1 MDHGTFFT
9 VFEGEL
15 VDLERDAELPAGF
28 TAILTQH
35 VERFLDRSV
44 MTLGSWADE
53 EARPNVLTLDAAGG
67 LISLVAVRVH
77 EIDHVRERVRAIDS
91 WLSAHRL
98 RDLGA
103 STDDPAAFYEGLW
116 DLSPDASITLAATRR
131 YVLLTAAE
139 DLEIDSWARS
149 LPNATIELQYF
160 DVFRLPQDGPPIF
173 RRRNGSAADLE
184 RAETAVSALAD
195 VIDLTAP
202 EHATTDLQHQTQD
215 TPWVADSISG
225 DETTMPLVD
234 DVTKRIDE
242 PQGAPSAVSPID
254 ASVLSPTPHIRQ
266 GATFAL
272 DRLLLLFDP
281 LGADLTSISDELFAV
296 DKHIV
301 IVDKLPER
309 RRQSPFADRSRFRW
323 DATRDTI
330 ALLNKHRTGSDG
342 SARSIHL
349 FVETDRQSGYGVYI
363 GVLRGIAFEQPT
375 NSDTAWFSID
385 PKLDAGLYR
394 MLLRGKLPE
403 HIQSSTIDLG
413 TLDA

>member
-1 MDHGTFFT
+1 VDHGTFFT

-15 VDLERDAELPAGF
+15 VDLERDAELPADF
-28 TAILTQH
+28 TALLIRH

-67 LISLVAVRVH
+67 LISLVAVRAH
-77 EIDHVRERVRAIDS
+77 EIGRVRERVRAIDS

-131 YVLLTAAE
+131 YVLLTAVE
-139 DLEIDSWARS
+139 NLEIDSWAKS
-149 LPNATIELQYF
+149 LPDADIELQYF
-160 DVFRLPQDGPPIF
+160 DVFHLPHNGPPIF
-173 RRRNGSAADLE
+173 RRRNATAGDVE

-195 VIDLTAP
+195 VIDLTVP
-202 EHATTDLQHQTQD
+202 EHATADVQHQTQD
-215 TPWVADSISG
+215 TAWVGDSISG

-234 DVTKRIDE
+234 HVNERIDE
-242 PQGAPSAVSPID
+242 PQDAPSTVSLID
-254 ASVLSPTPHIRQ
+254 ASVLAPMPQIRQ
-266 GATFAL
+266 GATFDL
-272 DRLLLLFDP
+272 DRLPLLFDP

-296 DKHIV
+296 DKHVV

-309 RRQSPFADRSRFRW
+309 RRRSPFADRSRFRW
-323 DATRDTI
+323 DATRDRI
-330 ALLNKHRTGSDG
+330 ALLSKHRTGSDG

-349 FVETDRQSGYGVYI
+349 FVETDRQSGYGVYV
-363 GVLRGIAFEQPT
+363 GLLRGIDFEQPT

-385 PKLDAGLYR
+385 PKLDLDLYR
-394 MLLRGKLPE
+394 MLRKGKLPE
-403 HIQSSTIDLG
+403 HIRSATIDFG

>member
-1 MDHGTFFT
+1 M
-9 VFEGEL
+9 FEGEL
-15 VDLERDAELPAGF
+15 VDLERYAELPAGF

-184 RAETAVSALAD
+184 RAETRSL
-195 VIDLTAP
+195 
-202 EHATTDLQHQTQD
+202 
-215 TPWVADSISG
+215 
-225 DETTMPLVD
+225 
-234 DVTKRIDE
+234 
-242 PQGAPSAVSPID
+242 
-254 ASVLSPTPHIRQ
+254 
-266 GATFAL
+266 
-272 DRLLLLFDP
+272 RLP
-281 LGADLTSISDELFAV
+281 MS
-296 DKHIV
+296 
-301 IVDKLPER
+301 
-309 RRQSPFADRSRFRW
+309 
-323 DATRDTI
+323 
-330 ALLNKHRTGSDG
+330 
-342 SARSIHL
+342 
-349 FVETDRQSGYGVYI
+349 
-363 GVLRGIAFEQPT
+363 
-375 NSDTAWFSID
+375 
-385 PKLDAGLYR
+385 
-394 MLLRGKLPE
+394 
-403 HIQSSTIDLG
+403 
-413 TLDA
+413 